1 MKISPILIFYL
12 VLAVGNIAGLVAVLR
27 QKSRQRR
34 GVAGLI
40 DVVTLILYASMGVL
54 GALATGLG
62 HPPGLPAVAK
72 NVLND
77 VITPPLLTA
86 VWLAGIVVLLWKPR
100 VLTSPWL
107 LWHGMNWS
115 GLWFLLSLTDF
126 HFARLILAPDH
137 MAVVFLIVLTCFF
150 SWLGLRFSAANDD
163 RIGQGRK
170 PREATAPEQTKVFVW
185 PDLVYIEL
193 IAMLVMTCVL
203 GIWSLAAQA
212 PLEAPAD
219 TSWTPNPAK
228 APWYFVGLQELLVY
242 FEPWFAGV
250 FLPLVIIFSLCLMPY
265 LPHQDN
271 KSGYYSMKG
280 RRFSLAVILAGFG
293 LWLLL
298 IVIGTF
304 FRGPDWR
311 LYGLYESRLVRR
323 FDELHTEPLSIM
335 FWRGLFGPDVVSSQ
349 GNLISS
355 VPVVRELPGLFIIGV
370 LFLVIPYVAKRTFG
384 RGMAARLGGPGYW
397 TVAILLATMALI
409 PTKMYAN
416 WLFNINYFLYFPELG
431 MSL

>member
-1 MKISPILIFYL
+1 MKITPILIFYL
-12 VLAVGNIAGLVAVLR
+12 LLAVGNIAGLVAVAR
-27 QKSRQRR
+27 QKSWYGRS
-34 GVAGLI
+34 VSGLI
-40 DVVTLILYASMGVL
+40 DVVSLIVYASMGVL
-54 GALATGLG
+54 GGLATGLG
-62 HPPGLPAVAK
+62 HPPGLPAVARS
-72 NVLND
+72 VLND
-77 VITPPLLTA
+77 IITPPVLTA
-86 VWLAGIVVLLWKPR
+86 VWLVGIVLLLWKPK

-107 LWHGMNWS
+107 FWHTMNWTS
-115 GLWFLLSLTDF
+115 FWFVLSLTDF

-137 MAVVFLIVLTCFF
+137 MAVVFLIALTCFL
-150 SWLGLRFSAANDD
+150 SWLGLRFSVANDTRLD
-163 RIGQGRK
+163 LGRK
-170 PREATAPEQTKVFVW
+170 PREATRPEQVKVLVW

-193 IAMLVMTCVL
+193 IAMLVMTGIL

-250 FLPLVIIFSLCLMPY
+250 FLPSIIIFSLCLIPY
-265 LPHQDN
+265 FRRQDN
-271 KSGYYSMKG
+271 TSGYYSMKG
-280 RRFSLAVILAGFG
+280 RRFSMAVILAGFG
-293 LWLLL
+293 LWILL

-323 FDELHTEPLSIM
+323 FDELQTEPLSVM
-335 FWRGLFGPDVVSSQ
+335 FWRTLLGPDNVSFRS
-349 GNLISS
+349 NLIAA
-355 VPVVRELPGLFIIGV
+355 VPFVRELPGLFIVGV

-397 TVAILLATMALI
+397 TVSILLATMALI

-416 WLFNINYFLYFPELG
+416 WLFNINYFVYFPELG
-431 MSL
+431 LSL